1 MRAPRIFHDGIY
13 AGGDRV
19 QLTPDA
25 SHHVINV
32 LHMKPDQPIILF
44 NGSGGYFDCI
54 IQSIVKKHVVV
65 VDIGQFYP
73 DDKASKL
80 NLTLVQGISRGQR
93 MDYTLQKAVE
103 LGVTT
108 IVPVFCKFC
117 NVKLAGDRQ
126 DKRLQHWRNLIIN
139 ACEQCGLNRIPLI
152 QPPLDLADWV
162 KKQIN
167 GLKIILHPAS
177 EYTLSQLQ
185 QPDRNIIL
193 LAGPEGGFSE
203 EEVCLA
209 VANGYHAVRF
219 GPRTLRTES
228 AALVA
233 ITACQVLWGDI
244 C

>member
-1 MRAPRIFHDGIY
+1 MRTPRIFHDGIY
-13 AGGDRV
+13 AGGDKV

-25 SHHVINV
+25 SHHIVNV
-32 LHMKPDQPIILF
+32 LHMKPGQPIILF
-44 NGSGGYFDCI
+44 NGRGGYFDCV
-54 IQSIVKKHVVV
+54 IQSVVKKQEVVV
-65 VDIGQFYP
+65 EVGQFYP

-93 MDYTLQKAVE
+93 MDYTMQKAVE
-103 LGVTT
+103 LGVTG

-126 DKRLQHWRNLIIN
+126 DKRLQHWRKLVIN
-139 ACEQCGLNRIPLI
+139 ACEQCGLNRIPSI
-152 QPPLDLADWV
+152 QPPLHLADWF
-162 KKQIN
+162 KKQID

-177 EYTLSQLQ
+177 DCTLSHLRH
-185 QPDRNIIL
+185 PDQNIIL

-203 EEVCLA
+203 EEVSLA
-209 VANGYHAVRF
+209 VANGYHAVSF
-219 GPRTLRTES
+219 GPRTLRTET

-233 ITACQVLWGDI
+233 VTACQVLWGDI